1 MVTLNYMVMKE
12 RHIRMVIL
20 GAVTVLIVGGS
31 FYALKNGATRAMPV
45 SVPQDFIVA
54 RQSAATISQ
63 SIVNLTDATRQKI
76 DVAHTAQLAKDAAR
90 MEQMISEARSSNGEA
105 YRSAVML
112 ADLLKA
118 LAGSLTEVKSMD
130 SQRIA
135 YQAIAVELSLVSRF
149 IVYTQ
154 DLNSFLDAL
163 ARSTEGNAAGYKAE
177 VDAALK
183 KTNEGA
189 KQINEL
195 NEEFLTRMEKFDR
208 SLQ

>member
-20 GAVTVLIVGGS
+20 GTVTVLIVGGS

-63 SIVNLTDATRQKI
+63 SIVDLTDTTRQKI
-76 DVAHTAQLAKDAAR
+76 DVAHAAQLAKDAAR

-118 LAGSLTEVKSMD
+118 LTGSLSEVKSMD

-163 ARSTEGNAAGYKAE
+163 ARSTEGNTTSYKAE

-189 KQINEL
+189 KKINEL